1 MYGTSNEQGTSWTA
15 YGDAS
20 SLPDWTTPKSSE
32 YDVSIPTCPGAAG
45 SSSSGSSSSGSS
57 SSDGCLDSV
66 GNAVGCVGDA
76 ASAVGN
82 AAADT
87 ASAAAD
93 YIPGGRRLLSKKSK
107 KRRKLVGRC
116 NPTCP
121 KEEKKEEETTED
133 NSGNVISGSKSWLTC
148 NNGDYKCYESGNR
161 GCTTNAADP
170 CFCCCNTGRS
180 YTSSYS
186 GGSCSRRRLAA
197 VGVKES
203 TTCKRT
209 KTLQVRSLVKNED
222 KTTTIYFHDTLAEL
236 IVSEDKAHFQSPLCK
251 FLLPYTLYL
260 ENINYTDS
268 YSKIIYFFESLSFFS
283 FFFSLLQVDKDHIY
297 F

>member
-1 MYGTSNEQGTSWTA
+1 M
-15 YGDAS
+15 
-20 SLPDWTTPKSSE
+20 
-32 YDVSIPTCPGAAG
+32 SIPTCPGAAG

-87 ASAAAD
+87 AGAVAD
-93 YIPGGRRLLSKKSK
+93 SIPSVPSVPYGGRRLLSKKSK

-121 KEEKKEEETTED
+121 KEEKKEKETTED

-148 NNGDYKCYESGNR
+148 NNGDYKCYKSGNR

-170 CFCCCNTGRS
+170 CYCCCNTGRS

-203 TTCKRT
+203 TTCTRT

-251 FLLPYTLYL
+251 FLLPFLIHCTW
-260 ENINYTDS
+260 
-268 YSKIIYFFESLSFFS
+268 KI
-283 FFFSLLQVDKDHIY
+283 
-297 F
+297 